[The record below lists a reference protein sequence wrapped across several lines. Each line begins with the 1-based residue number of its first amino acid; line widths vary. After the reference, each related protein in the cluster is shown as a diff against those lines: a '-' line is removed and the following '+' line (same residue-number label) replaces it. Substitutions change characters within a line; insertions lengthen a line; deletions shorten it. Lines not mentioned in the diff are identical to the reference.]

1 LYLLRLLSQRPV
13 QAARMAVAHSGA
25 MTRPAVRGLSAEPA
39 PAPASA
45 PLAMAQLRT
54 WAQAQGKNP
63 LAAYCDR
70 AVAES
75 PLGRWHG
82 LPGPT
87 GEANLYAV
95 LPREAVLCLAADGAE
110 GDGDRL
116 LQLAAVLAAGS
127 HAVWP
132 AEAAALRERLPVD
145 VRERIT
151 LSGDWSNARTTFDAA
166 LHHGDAAARQ
176 SVAASLAARPGPIV
190 GLTGLVSGDARIPL
204 ERLVIERS
212 LSINTAAAGG
222 NASLMTLA

>member
-1 LYLLRLLSQRPV
+1 
-13 QAARMAVAHSGA
+13 
-25 MTRPAVRGLSAEPA
+25 MTRPAVRGLSTEPA

-45 PLAMAQLRT
+45 PVAMAQLRA

-95 LPREAVLCLAADGAE
+95 LPREAVLCLAGE
-110 GDGDRL
+110 GPAGDADRL

-127 HAVWP
+127 RAVWP
-132 AEAAALRERLPVD
+132 AEAAVLRERLPAD

-151 LSGDWSNARTTFDAA
+151 LSGDWTNAHTAFDAA
-166 LHHGDAAARQ
+166 LHHGDAPSRQ
-176 SVAASLAARPGPIV
+176 AVATALAARPGPIV
-190 GLTGLVSGDARIPL
+190 GLTGLACGDARIPL

-222 NASLMTLA
+222 NASLMTLS

>member
-1 LYLLRLLSQRPV
+1 
-13 QAARMAVAHSGA
+13 MAVAHAGA
-25 MTRPAVRGLSAEPA
+25 MTRPAVRGLSTEPA
-39 PAPASA
+39 PGPASA
-45 PLAMAQLRT
+45 PAAMVQLRT
-54 WAQAQGKNP
+54 WAQAQGRNP

-95 LPREAVLCLAADGAE
+95 LPREAVLCLAGEGAA
-110 GDGDRL
+110 GDADRL

-132 AEAAALRERLPVD
+132 AEAKALRERQPAD

-151 LSGDWSNARTTFDAA
+151 LTGDWMNTRTTFDAV
-166 LHHGDAAARQ
+166 LHHGDASSRQ
-176 SVAASLAARPGPIV
+176 AVAEALATRPGAIV
-190 GLTGLVSGDARIPL
+190 GVTGLAPGDARIPL

-222 NASLMTLA
+222 NASLMTLG

>member
-1 LYLLRLLSQRPV
+1 LYLLRLLAQRPV
-13 QAARMAVAHSGA
+13 QAARLAVAHSGA
-25 MTRPAVRGLSAEPA
+25 LTRPAVRGLSTDPA
-39 PAPASA
+39 PGPASA
-45 PLAMAQLRT
+45 PVAMAQLRA
-54 WAQAQGKNP
+54 WAKAQGMNP

-75 PLGRWHG
+75 PIGHWHG

-95 LPREAVLCLAADGAE
+95 LPREAVLCLAADGVA
-110 GDGDRL
+110 GDADRL

-132 AEAAALRERLPVD
+132 AAAAALRERLPID
-145 VRERIT
+145 VRERIILT
-151 LSGDWSNARTTFDAA
+151 GDWTNTHTTFDAA
-166 LHHGDAAARQ
+166 LHHGDAATRQ
-176 SVAASLAARPGPIV
+176 SVAASLAARPGAIV
-190 GLTGLVSGDARIPL
+190 GLTGLASGDTRIPP

-222 NASLMTLA
+222 NASLMTLE